1 MAGIYQ
7 RDNLNLQAIIAD
19 ALNRRERTQQ
29 QNAERVNANVNAISN
44 LVKAGGR
51 WFESYD
57 KDRLEDPSYRAAR
70 ADYVVTGDRS
80 GLDAYNAALRQAE
93 ESAKQRKFQ
102 SEESQKQRDF
112 QDEMA
117 RYNSAIQG
125 REAGR
130 NRMFNLEQS
139 AAQRAFQE
147 RQRRA
152 GEEFQSQQNDLNRA
166 IQWAQLNHAKS
177 TDKASM
183 LKNYNDALALKRDIE
198 QNTSKYASPELEL
211 ARANNAISQYKQNM
225 LDSGLFTNSDFVEET
240 PPSGNLGNWSAD
252 KAKIEAL
259 IGEHKYSEA
268 KKIADAYADS
278 KDTGVAK
285 DLPGIISKI
294 NKGFEGARYSKA
306 KQDAASSY
314 DFDKLTL
321 LDALGI
327 NGKTGLGGKDRGK
340 VKFTFIDNGKQ
351 KTEEAEVVR
360 RTENGVPVADIVI
373 GGVTVQKGLPLSY

>member
-29 QNAERVNANVNAISN
+29 QDAERVNSNVNAISN
-44 LVKAGGR
+44 LVKSGGR

-57 KDRLEDPSYRAAR
+57 KDRMNDPSYRAAR
-70 ADYVVTGDRS
+70 ADYVITGDRS
-80 GLDAYNAALRQAE
+80 GIDAYNTALRQAE
-93 ESAKQRKFQ
+93 EAAKQRKFQ
-102 SEESQKQRDF
+102 SEETQKQRDF

-117 RYNSAIQG
+117 RYNAAIQG

-147 RQRRA
+147 HQRRA

-225 LDSGLFTNSDFVEET
+225 LDSGLFTASDFVEEPT
-240 PPSGNLGNWSAD
+240 PSGNLGNWSTD

-268 KKIADAYADS
+268 KKIADKYADS
-278 KDTGVAK
+278 KDSGVTK

-306 KQDAASSY
+306 KQNAASSY
-314 DFDKLTL
+314 NFDMPSLK
-321 LDALGI
+321 DALGV
-327 NGKTGLGGKDRGK
+327 GKAGLGGKDRGK
-340 VKFTFIDNGKQ
+340 VKFVFIDNGKQ
-351 KTEEAEVVR
+351 KTEEAEVVQ

-373 GGVTVQKGLPLSY
+373 DGVTVQKGIPLTY

>member
-29 QNAERVNANVNAISN
+29 QNAERVNSNVNAISN

-102 SEESQKQRDF
+102 SEESQKQREF

-147 RQRRA
+147 RQRQA
-152 GEEFQSQQNDLNRA
+152 AEEFQSQQNDLNRA

-198 QNTSKYASPELEL
+198 QNTSKYSSPELEL

-225 LDSGLFTNSDFVEET
+225 LDSGLFTASDFVEET

-259 IGEHKYSEA
+259 IGERKYSEA

-294 NKGFEGARYSKA
+294 NQGFEGARYNKA

-314 DFDKLTL
+314 DFDQLTL

-327 NGKTGLGGKDRGK
+327 GKAGLGGKGKGK

-373 GGVTVQKGLPLSY
+373 DGITVQKGLPLAF